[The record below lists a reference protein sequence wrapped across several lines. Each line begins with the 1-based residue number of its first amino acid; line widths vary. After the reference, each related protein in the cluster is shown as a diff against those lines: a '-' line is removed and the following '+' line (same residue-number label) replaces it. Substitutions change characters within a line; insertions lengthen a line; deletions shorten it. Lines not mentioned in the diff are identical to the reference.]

1 MELVP
6 ANAREDQMPEGAAVM
21 TVTDD
26 RFAADVLESDVA
38 VVVDFWAAWCPPCR
52 MMDPIIAGLAAERPD
67 VRFVRLD
74 VDANPKTTVEHGVLS
89 MPTLL
94 VFRGGQEIRRLV
106 GARPRRRLVQE
117 LEPVLGVAP
126 VTG

>member
-1 MELVP
+1 MGLMP
-6 ANAREDQMPEGAAVM
+6 ANANEDQMPEGAA
-21 TVTDD
+21 
-26 RFAADVLESDVA
+26 
-38 VVVDFWAAWCPPCR
+38 
-52 MMDPIIAGLAAERPD
+52 ERPD
-67 VRFVRLD
+67 VRFLRLD
-74 VDANPKTTVEHGVLS
+74 VDANQKTTVEHGVLS